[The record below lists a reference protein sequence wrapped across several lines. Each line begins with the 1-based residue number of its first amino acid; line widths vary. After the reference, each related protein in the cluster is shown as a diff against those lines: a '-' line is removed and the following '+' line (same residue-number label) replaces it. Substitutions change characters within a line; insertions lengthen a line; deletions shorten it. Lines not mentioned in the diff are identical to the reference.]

1 LESVIRHEW
10 AVGCLPVVTIANK
23 AKFTRD
29 RKYRLDVAAQV
40 ADLLFDLAQGKKR
53 DQQRIYVPW

>member
-1 LESVIRHEW
+1 
-10 AVGCLPVVTIANK
+10 VTIANK
-23 AKFTRD
+23 AKFTHN